1 MTFSEINKIF
11 EDNDNFTILTHKS
24 PDGDTLGC
32 GFALCEFLRNMGKKA
47 NVLNSEGFPERYGF
61 IYEGYKEQDF
71 EEKYVIAVDIADTV
85 LLGHNLEKYAAE
97 GAIDLCIDHHISN
110 KYYAKQTY
118 VEDDASAAALIL
130 YKIFKSSGKPIT
142 KHIAEAL
149 YTGIATDTGCFKYQN
164 TTPEAHRIAAD
175 IMEQYN
181 IDYTNINRK
190 MFDIKSKARMKV
202 EQSIARHMEYYY
214 DDRCSMII
222 LTKET
227 MKESGADESEFEGL
241 ASIPL
246 SVEGVEIGI
255 TIKERHTDIYKISV
269 RTTDAVDASAFCKN
283 FGGGGHIRAAGCE
296 IHAPL
301 AEVRS
306 MLLMQADKVLNGAE

>member
-1 MTFSEINKIF
+1 MTFSEINRIF
-11 EDNDNFTILTHKS
+11 EDNDNFTRLTHKS

-32 GFALCEFLRNMGKKA
+32 GFALCEFLRNMGKNA
-47 NVLNSEGFPERYGF
+47 NVLNSEGFPDRYGF
-61 IYEGYKEQDF
+61 IYEGYTEQDF
-71 EEKYVIAVDIADTV
+71 EEQYVISVDIADTV

-110 KYYAKQTY
+110 KYFAKQTY
-118 VEDDASAAALIL
+118 VEADASAAALIL
-130 YKIFKSSGKPIT
+130 YKIFKASGRPIT

-175 IMEQYN
+175 LIEQYN

-190 MFDIKSKARMKV
+190 MFDIKSKARMRV

-306 MLLMQADKVLNGAE
+306 MLLMQVDKVLNGTK

>member
-1 MTFSEINKIF
+1 MTFSEINRIF

-47 NVLNSEGFPERYGF
+47 NVLNSEGFPDRYGF
-61 IYEGYKEQDF
+61 IYEGYTEQDF
-71 EEKYVIAVDIADTV
+71 EEQYVIAVDIADTV

-110 KYYAKQTY
+110 KYFAKQTY
-118 VEDDASAAALIL
+118 VEADASAAALIL
-130 YKIFKSSGKPIT
+130 YKIFKASGRPIT

-175 IMEQYN
+175 LIEQYN

-190 MFDIKSKARMKV
+190 MFDIKSKARMRV

-306 MLLMQADKVLNGAE
+306 MLLMQVDKVLNGTK

>member
-1 MTFSEINKIF
+1 MTFSEINRIF

-47 NVLNSEGFPERYGF
+47 NVLNSEGFPDRYGF
-61 IYEGYKEQDF
+61 IYEGYTEQDF
-71 EEKYVIAVDIADTV
+71 EEQYVIAVDIADTV

-110 KYYAKQTY
+110 KYFAKQTY
-118 VEDDASAAALIL
+118 VEADASAAALIL
-130 YKIFKSSGKPIT
+130 YKIFKSSGRPIT

-175 IMEQYN
+175 LIEQYN

-190 MFDIKSKARMKV
+190 MFDIKSKARMRV

-306 MLLMQADKVLNGAE
+306 MLLMQVDKVLNGTK